1 MPEMNERR
9 MTAGVCVCVPR
20 ARKGR
25 GEGGVIERAKAR
37 EPRGSKQPRAA
48 EIHSEFN
55 STTRR
60 EEGAGRGD
68 GGKTPGPRSDPG
80 KGKGRGQDE
89 REERKTEGLSRA
101 TVTGRTNGNREE

>member
-48 EIHSEFN
+48 ETHSEFN

-80 KGKGRGQDE
+80 KGRGGAKTKGRKE
-89 REERKTEGLSRA
+89 RQKGWAVQGDSDRPHERK
-101 TVTGRTNGNREE
+101 